1 LAINITV
8 LTAEVG
14 TQPGKKPGTSYQV
27 LDVAFKNN
35 TFGKVEAKKL
45 FGFGAQKGAFDVL
58 STAQPGQT
66 FDVEIVKNAQGYND
80 WVSVQPAGAGPVSSV
95 PSAAGAPK
103 TGGNAPAPRG
113 NFETPDERAQRQ
125 VYIVRQSS
133 ISAAIG
139 TLSVGAKKLDV
150 NEVLAAAKVYED
162 FVFGKKS
169 AGPSGFED
177 LPDFPKEIFDNPEV
191 N

>member
-1 LAINITV
+1 MAINITV

-27 LDVAFKNN
+27 LDLAFKNN
-35 TFGKVEAKKL
+35 TYGKVEAKKL

-58 STAQPGQT
+58 STAQPGQV
-66 FDVEIVKNAQGYND
+66 FDVEVVKNAQGYND
-80 WVSVQPAGAGPVSSV
+80 WVSVQPAGAGAVSSV
-95 PSAAGAPK
+95 PSTAGAGKPAAAG
-103 TGGNAPAPRG
+103 APRG
-113 NFETPDERAQRQ
+113 NFETPEERAQRQ

-133 ISAAIG
+133 VANAIAAL
-139 TLSVGAKKLDV
+139 TVGAKKIDV
-150 NEVLAAAKVYED
+150 NEVLSTAKQFED
-162 FVFGKKS
+162 YVFGKKS
-169 AGPSGFED
+169 AGVSGFED